1 MNRKDLINIWKN
13 SKRGNKMEN
22 RNNWRELFKSGA
34 SYNITKKD
42 VEVPEEKPYKTKNKV
57 EFPTS
62 SKFTEDKF
70 PRSGDPS
77 KVELNTWKSQ
87 NKEYEKAKKKED
99 NTEYGSPVLLKKRYE
114 TLDEKLGDKHVYPD
128 IMGSKIPHEWSEILS
143 NLIVSNMTV
152 KKKPDGTIEM
162 NIEEGN
168 PVGQDQVLNQPPVE
182 NAPLEENSPQ
192 VESSKKVKE
201 WEIKKEGSLSLV
213 GKECDTHCGIGIYK
227 GKDELEFY
235 KISKQGHTWEEL
247 IPQGRWETKFD
258 EVINEKK

>member
-1 MNRKDLINIWKN
+1 
-13 SKRGNKMEN
+13 MEN
-22 RNNWRELFKSGA
+22 INNWRELFKSGA

-99 NTEYGSPVLLKKRYE
+99 NTEYGSPVLLKKRHK

-128 IMGSKIPHEWSEILS
+128 IMGGKIPHEWSEILS

-162 NIEEGN
+162 NIEEN
-168 PVGQDQVLNQPPVE
+168 SFPGQDPNLDPQVNTPSSQ
-182 NAPLEENSPQ
+182 PLEEIPSS
-192 VESSKKVKE
+192 VESSKKIKE
-201 WEIKKEGSLSLV
+201 WEIKKEGNLSLV

-235 KISKQGHTWEEL
+235 KISKQGHIWEEL
-247 IPQGRWETKFD
+247 IPQGKWETKFD
-258 EVINEKK
+258 DILNEKK